1 MAFRQAVLNVTL
13 EDLRRVSAC
22 YQADKAS
29 IAVVTGPGGHR
40 DNAAV
45 IEGLGLCELQSDRAC
60 ASGSALPIL
69 TLRPKRRTSQCPVVP
84 HAPRYDAT
92 RLGGHDRRRFRLRQK
107 QHDRPLGPSLPLRTG
122 FRRRPHDSDFDLVSY
137 SADGQPGG
145 TGENADLHFK
155 ELALLEHV
163 LRVREL

>member
-45 IEGLGLCELQSDRAC
+45 IEGLGLCEL
-60 ASGSALPIL
+60 
-69 TLRPKRRTSQCPVVP
+69 
-84 HAPRYDAT
+84 
-92 RLGGHDRRRFRLRQK
+92 
-107 QHDRPLGPSLPLRTG
+107 
-122 FRRRPHDSDFDLVSY
+122 
-137 SADGQPGG
+137 
-145 TGENADLHFK
+145 
-155 ELALLEHV
+155 
-163 LRVREL
+163 